1 MNPVILPLFRRAI
14 LDLMFDIGG
23 EQNHVV
29 LAMHLAAVGH
39 RLAETEVRDV
49 LKWLA
54 ERNLVKTEELGPYTV
69 ARLIANGRDV
79 AAGRLECEGV
89 SKFKTGE

>member
-1 MNPVILPLFRRAI
+1 MNPVIIPLVRRAI

-29 LAMHLAAVGH
+29 LAMLLTELGH
-39 RLAETEVRDV
+39 RVAESEVQAQLA
-49 LKWLA
+49 WLA
-54 ERNLVKTEELGPYTV
+54 QHELVKTEELGPYTV

-79 AAGRLECEGV
+79 ANGRWDFDGV